1 MNALAALVDR
11 NVSFDCSCLLSVLLK
26 HSLALGNDVLICGG
40 KNLLRLGGMLI
51 LFLFVEDENVLFH
64 TTFEMSVHCVVAQCE
79 WNGPSFWGCLSEP
92 PVFRADSDEHGSP
105 GEQLGSRLHV

>member
-1 MNALAALVDR
+1 MV
-11 NVSFDCSCLLSVLLK
+11 
-26 HSLALGNDVLICGG
+26 
-40 KNLLRLGGMLI
+40 I

-64 TTFEMSVHCVVAQCE
+64 IMVEMSVHCVAAQCE